1 LERKNMKLCLSDIRN
16 RIVLICNFAI

>member
-16 RIVLICNFAI
+16 RIVLIRNFTI

>member
-16 RIVLICNFAI
+16 RIVLICNFTI